1 MAVVRPSRYL
11 CWFTA
16 TATATR
22 KTSATSARRD
32 MHMDPAQPGSVEEI
46 ANRLFSRAARGMV
59 GIGKYSLHARYASM
73 RRRLRSSSTRSSC
86 AGRMWLYEPT
96 DRASTGRPSRH
107 NRQACRTH
115 PRQAGL
121 RVTSQDCNL
130 GYPAYGRAK
139 GAPWVMRIGRVRN
152 NANVARSLSKISLF
166 NRMVVSRQDPGS
178 SATSGPN
185 GCSGAGVP
193 AGGCSSGSNC
203 QPQSS
208 HLASRGRIVAAAS
221 RRAIPRRLS
230 GSLPML

>member
-16 TATATR
+16 TATATQKFR
-22 KTSATSARRD
+22 RHRRGEICIWIQPSLARSKKLRT
-32 MHMDPAQPGSVEEI
+32 GCSV
-46 ANRLFSRAARGMV
+46 APARGMV

-166 NRMVVSRQDPGS
+166 NRMVVSRQGPGS

-208 HLASRGRIVAAAS
+208 HLASSGRIVAAAS